1 MATAMVN
8 FRMDEGLKKEMD
20 KVCKKMGL
28 TATSAFTMFATKLVQ
43 DKRIPFEIV
52 SDPFYSKENMD
63 YLKKVI
69 EEVDSGKA
77 KLIEHDLIEVE

>member
-1 MATAMVN
+1 MATTMVN

-28 TATSAFTMFATKLVQ
+28 TATSAFTLFATKLVQ

-63 YLKKVI
+63 YLKQAI
-69 EEVDSGKA
+69 EDVESGKA
-77 KLIEHDLIEVE
+77 VLEEHDLIEVD